1 MAGVGATFVVG
12 AFAADFAATVVFAF
26 GSTTLAA
33 IVFFA
38 GAFVAAC
45 STGAFVAAWFVVV
58 FVDFIGN
65 PI

>member
-1 MAGVGATFVVG
+1 MA
-12 AFAADFAATVVFAF
+12 AAFAATVVFAF

-38 GAFVAAC
+38 GAFVA
-45 STGAFVAAWFVVV
+45 GAFVAAWFVVV
-58 FVDFIGN
+58 FVDFIWN